1 MGERDSEGAYLSCAA
16 RKTELGQGS
25 QIQLKTRSDSHRLEM
40 AWGTLEVFNEGGY
53 GVCLDGMENMVQRKL
68 RHQARH
74 QADPPLISL
83 LPLNCQLLQGA
94 SPEALEDS
102 EAWLPEPL
110 PCLAPGTP
118 DTSVTSA
125 QSSQGEAWFAQ
136 DLALRIPGCAGLPN
150 RHGAPA
156 PGEQTGLSTYCRPP
170 GVHQRRTARTPSSS
184 PEAGGAAHR
193 HLSFPRTGLR
203 KTPVLF

>member
-1 MGERDSEGAYLSCAA
+1 MRVDVGSVWMGWRTWYREDSGI
-16 RKTELGQGS
+16 RQD
-25 QIQLKTRSDSHRLEM
+25 IRL
-40 AWGTLEVFNEGGY
+40 T
-53 GVCLDGMENMVQRKL
+53 
-68 RHQARH
+68 
-74 QADPPLISL
+74 PPLISL
-83 LPLNCQLLQGA
+83 PPLNCQLLQGA
-94 SPEALEDS
+94 SPEALGDL

-136 DLALRIPGCAGLPN
+136 DLALRIPGCAGLSN